1 MSIISPQIIEDI
13 KARNDIEHVVS
24 SYITLKRAGSNYNGS
39 CPFHSER
46 TPSFTVF
53 PSTQSFY
60 CFGCGAGGDA
70 ITFVMR
76 MENLDYITAVRT
88 LAERS
93 GVTIPESFSSN
104 TNENDVSR
112 QRVLEMNKE
121 AARFFRNALFDTKY
135 GKEAMDYLVNK
146 RKLSTSVIK
155 HFGLGFAPNSFGAL
169 HDHLKKLGY
178 SDNEMVT
185 AFLCG
190 KGKNNTAYDYFRN
203 RIMFPI
209 IDVSGNVVAFGGRV
223 MDNSEPKYL
232 NTSDTPAFKKSK
244 NLFALNYAKN
254 HCENTMILCEGYM
267 DVISLHAA
275 GFENAVATLG
285 TAITSEQARIF
296 SRYTKKVV
304 ISYDSDQAG
313 QRAADKAFK
322 LLQEV
327 GVDVKI
333 LKMEGAKDPDEFIK
347 KFGAAKFNAI
357 IDSSKTRFEFEMDKI
372 ISKYNINN
380 VDEKVKASHELCK
393 VIASFSSEIERELYS
408 RKMSTFFDIPL
419 SSIQKDVASIIRKR
433 IREDK
438 SRQQSELYR
447 ITSGIGDRVNP
458 ESASNIRANKIE
470 EAIIGLMLLKVELLK
485 ECCDRLT
492 QENFVTP
499 FCKKVFESISSVYK
513 EFGKFDIG
521 YIQDEFTIE
530 QISRITKMLAERER
544 LSVNDKTTLD
554 NLINSLTSE
563 SVKKEDSDSFDDIF
577 DAIKNKK
584 GTEKG

>member
-1 MSIISPQIIEDI
+1 MNISPQIIEDI
-13 KARNDIEHVVS
+13 KARNDIENVIS
-24 SYITLKRAGSNYNGS
+24 SYITLKRAGSNYNGL
-39 CPFHSER
+39 CPFHSEK

-76 MENLDYITAVRT
+76 MENLDYISAVRA

-93 GVTIPESFSSN
+93 GITIPENATN
-104 TNENDVSR
+104 TTGR
-112 QRVLEMNKE
+112 QEVTRTRVLEMNKE
-121 AARFFRNALFDTKY
+121 AAKYFRNALFDAKY
-135 GKEAMDYLVNK
+135 GAEAMDYLVNK
-146 RKLSTSVIK
+146 RKLSTTVIK

-178 SDNEMVT
+178 TDEEMVVG
-185 AFLCG
+185 FLCG
-190 KGKNNTAYDYFRN
+190 KGKNNSTYDYFRN

-209 IDVSGNVVAFGGRV
+209 IDVSGNIVAFGGRV

-267 DVISLHAA
+267 DVIALHAS

-296 SRYTKKVV
+296 SRYTRKVV

-333 LKMEGAKDPDEFIK
+333 LKMEGAKDPDEYIK
-347 KFGAAKFNAI
+347 KFGASKFTTLLN
-357 IDSSKTRFEFEMDKI
+357 DSKTRFEFEMDKI
-372 ISKYNINN
+372 LAKYNINN
-380 VDEKVKASHELCK
+380 VDEKIKASHELCR
-393 VIASFSSEIERELYS
+393 VISTFSSEVERELYA
-408 RKMSTFFDIPL
+408 RKMATVFDVPL
-419 SSIQKDVASIIRKR
+419 VSVQKDISTIVKRK

-438 SRQQSELYR
+438 AKQQSELYR
-447 ITSGIGDRVNP
+447 ITSGMGDRVNP
-458 ESASNIRANKIE
+458 ESASNIRASKIE
-470 EAIIGLMLLKVELLK
+470 EAILGLMLLKAEHMKKCVE
-485 ECCDRLT
+485 RLT
-492 QENFVTP
+492 ADSFVTP
-499 FCKKVFESISSVYK
+499 FSKKVFECISNIYK
-513 EFGKFDIG
+513 EYGKFDIG
-521 YIQDEFTIE
+521 YIQEDFTIE
-530 QISRITKMLAERER
+530 QISRITKMLTERER
-544 LSVNDKTTLD
+544 LTKNDGEALE
-554 NLINSLTSE
+554 NLIVSLEKENS
-563 SVKKEDSDSFDDIF
+563 KKEEFDSFDDILK
-577 DAIKNKK
+577 AIKNKK
-584 GTEKG
+584 TN

>member
-1 MSIISPQIIEDI
+1 MNISPQIIEDI
-13 KARNDIEHVVS
+13 KARNDIENVIS
-24 SYITLKRAGSNYNGS
+24 SYITLKRAGSNYNGL
-39 CPFHSER
+39 CPFHSEK

-76 MENLDYITAVRT
+76 MENLDYISAVRT

-93 GVTIPESFSSN
+93 GITIPEN
-104 TNENDVSR
+104 ATNASGKREVTRS
-112 QRVLEMNKE
+112 RVLEMNKE
-121 AARFFRNALFDTKY
+121 AAKYFRNALFDSKY
-135 GKEAMDYLVNK
+135 GAEAMDYLVNK
-146 RKLSTSVIK
+146 RKLSTTVIK

-178 SDNEMVT
+178 TDDEMV
-185 AFLCG
+185 AGFLCG
-190 KGKNNTAYDYFRN
+190 KGKNNSTYDYFRN

-209 IDVSGNVVAFGGRV
+209 IDVSGNIVAFGGRV

-254 HCENTMILCEGYM
+254 HCESTMILCEGYM
-267 DVISLHAA
+267 DVIALHAA

-347 KFGAAKFNAI
+347 KFGATKFTALLD
-357 IDSSKTRFEFEMDKI
+357 DSKSRFEFELDKVLA
-372 ISKYNINN
+372 KYDIRN
-380 VDEKVKASHELCK
+380 VDEKIKASHELCK
-393 VIASFSSEIERELYS
+393 IITTFSSEIERELYA
-408 RKMSTFFDIPL
+408 RKMASVFDVPL
-419 SSIQKDVASIIRKR
+419 SSVQKDISSIIKR
-433 IREDK
+433 RLREDK
-438 SRQQSELYR
+438 SKEQSEIYR

-458 ESASNIRANKIE
+458 ESASNIRASKIE
-470 EAIIGLMLLKVELLK
+470 EAILGLMLLKAEHMQKCVETLSA
-485 ECCDRLT
+485 DS
-492 QENFVTP
+492 FVTP
-499 FCKKVFESISSVYK
+499 FSKKVFESISAIYK
-513 EFGKFDIG
+513 EYGKFDIG
-521 YIQDEFTIE
+521 YIQEDFTIE
-530 QISRITKMLAERER
+530 QISRITKMLTERER
-544 LSVNDKTTLD
+544 LSKNDSEALE
-554 NLINSLTSE
+554 NLIVSLEKEHS
-563 SVKKEDSDSFDDIF
+563 KKEDFDSFDDILK
-577 DAIKNKK
+577 AIKNKK
-584 GTEKG
+584 SN

>member
-1 MSIISPQIIEDI
+1 MNISPAIIEDI

-24 SYITLKRAGSNYNGS
+24 SYITLKRAGSNLNGH
-39 CPFHSER
+39 CPFHSEK

-76 MENLDYITAVRT
+76 MENLDYISAVRA

-93 GVTIPESFSSN
+93 GVTIPENASFSN
-104 TNENDVSR
+104 GKKEVTR
-112 QRVLEMNKE
+112 QRVLDMNKE
-121 AARFFRNALFDTKY
+121 AAKYFRNALFDPKY
-135 GKEAMDYLVNK
+135 GAEAMDYLTKK
-146 RKLSTSVIK
+146 RNLSTTVIK

-178 SDNEMVT
+178 TDEEMVVG
-185 AFLCG
+185 FLCG
-190 KGKNNTAYDYFRN
+190 KGKNNSTYDYFRN

-209 IDVSGNVVAFGGRV
+209 IDVSGNIVAFGGRV

-254 HCENTMILCEGYM
+254 HCENNMILCEGYM

-313 QRAADKAFK
+313 QRAADKAFN

-347 KFGAAKFNAI
+347 KFGASKFSSI
-357 IDSSKTRFEFEMDKI
+357 IEGSKTRFEFEMDKI
-372 ISKYNINN
+372 LAKFNINN
-380 VDEKVKASHELCK
+380 VDEKIKASHELCR
-393 VIASFSSEIERELYS
+393 VIATFASEIERELYS
-408 RKMSTFFDIPL
+408 RKMATVFDVPL
-419 SSIQKDVASIIRKR
+419 TSIQKDVNSILKRK

-438 SRQQSELYR
+438 SKQQSELFR

-470 EAIIGLMLLKVELLK
+470 EAILGLMLLKNEHLK
-485 ECCDRLT
+485 LSSEKLNAD
-492 QENFVTP
+492 NFVTP
-499 FCKKVFESISSVYK
+499 FCKKVFESIISVYK
-513 EFGKFDIG
+513 ENGKFDIG
-521 YIQDEFTIE
+521 YIQGDFSIE
-530 QISRITKMLAERER
+530 QISRITKMLTERER
-544 LSVNDKTTLD
+544 LSKNDSDTLL
-554 NLINSLTSE
+554 NLIDSLIKE
-563 SVKKEDSDSFDDIF
+563 GNKKEDVDSFDDILNT
-577 DAIKNKK
+577 IKNKK
-584 GTEKG
+584 RN

>member
-1 MSIISPQIIEDI
+1 MNISPQIIEDI
-13 KARNDIEHVVS
+13 KARNDIEHVIS
-24 SYITLKRAGSNYNGS
+24 SYITLKRAGSNLNGL
-39 CPFHSER
+39 CPFHSEK

-53 PSTQSFY
+53 PATQSFY

-76 MENLDYITAVRT
+76 MENLDYITAIRT

-93 GVTIPESFSSN
+93 GVTIPEN
-104 TNENDVSR
+104 VSYGDGRKEVTR

-121 AARFFRNALFDTKY
+121 AARFFRNMLFDPKI
-135 GKEAMDYLVNK
+135 GAEAMDYLVNK
-146 RKLSTSVIK
+146 RNLSQAVIK

-178 SDNEMVT
+178 SDEEMVVG
-185 AFLCG
+185 FLCG
-190 KGKNNTAYDYFRN
+190 KGKNNSAYDYFRN

-209 IDVSGNVVAFGGRV
+209 IDVSGNIVAFGGRV

-267 DVISLHAA
+267 DVISLHASS
-275 GFENAVATLG
+275 FENAVATLG

-313 QRAADKAFK
+313 QRAATKAFN

-347 KFGAAKFNAI
+347 KFGSAKFNSI
-357 IDSSKTRFEFEMDKI
+357 IEGSKTRFEFEMDKI
-372 ISKYNINN
+372 LAKYNINN
-380 VDEKVKASHELCK
+380 VDEKIKASHELCR
-393 VIASFSSEIERELYS
+393 VIATFSSDIERELYC
-408 RKMSTFFDIPL
+408 RKMSTVFEIPL
-419 SSIQKDVASIIRKR
+419 ASVQKDVSSILKKKVN
-433 IREDK
+433 EDK
-438 SRQQSELYR
+438 AKQQSELYR

-470 EAIIGLMLLKVELLK
+470 EAILGLMLLKQEHLK
-485 ECCDRLT
+485 ECVEKLT
-492 QENFVTP
+492 QDDFVTP
-499 FCKKVFESISSVYK
+499 FCKKVFESISSIYK
-513 EFGKFDIG
+513 EYGKFDIG
-521 YIQDEFTIE
+521 YIQEEFSVD
-530 QISRITKMLAERER
+530 QFSRITKMLTDRQR
-544 LSVNDKTTLD
+544 LSINDKETLD
-554 NLINSLTSE
+554 SLIVSLSKE
-563 SVKKEDSDSFDDIF
+563 RNKKEDKDSFDNIL

-584 GTEKG
+584 QGN

>member
-1 MSIISPQIIEDI
+1 MNISPQIIEDI
-13 KARNDIEHVVS
+13 KARNDIEHVIS
-24 SYITLKRAGSNYNGS
+24 SYITLKRAGSNYNGL
-39 CPFHSER
+39 CPFHSEK

-93 GVTIPESFSSN
+93 GVTIPENVSFSSGKKEV
-104 TNENDVSR
+104 TR

-121 AARFFRNALFDTKY
+121 AAKFYRNALFDSKY
-135 GKEAMDYLVNK
+135 GAEAMDYLVNK
-146 RKLSTSVIK
+146 RKLSTTVIK

-178 SDNEMVT
+178 TDDEMV
-185 AFLCG
+185 AGFLCG
-190 KGKNNTAYDYFRN
+190 KGKNNSTYDYFRN

-267 DVISLHAA
+267 DVIALHAS

-285 TAITSEQARIF
+285 TAITPEQARIF

-347 KFGAAKFNAI
+347 KFGASKFTAL
-357 IDSSKTRFEFEMDKI
+357 IDGSKTRFEFEMDKI
-372 ISKYNINN
+372 LSKYNITN
-380 VDEKVKASHELCK
+380 VDEKIKASHELCR
-393 VIASFSSEIERELYS
+393 VIATFSSEIERELYS
-408 RKMSTFFDIPL
+408 RKMATVFEIPL
-419 SSIQKDVASIIRKR
+419 ATIQKDVRSVLKRKE
-433 IREDK
+433 REDK
-438 SRQQSELYR
+438 SKQQSELYR

-470 EAIIGLMLLKVELLK
+470 EAILGLMLFKPEHLKACTE
-485 ECCDRLT
+485 RLT
-492 QENFVTP
+492 VDDFVTP
-499 FCKKVFESISSVYK
+499 FCKKVFESIAKAYNEV
-513 EFGKFDIG
+513 GKFDIG
-521 YIQDEFTIE
+521 YIQEDFSVE
-530 QISRITKMLAERER
+530 QTSRIFKMLTERER
-544 LSVNDKTTLD
+544 LTKNDEEALD
-554 NLINSLTSE
+554 GLINSLKKENS
-563 SVKKEDSDSFDDIF
+563 KKEDFDSFDDIMN
-577 DAIKNKK
+577 AIKNKK
-584 GTEKG
+584 RN

>member
-1 MSIISPQIIEDI
+1 MNISPQIIEDI

-24 SYITLKRAGSNYNGS
+24 SYITLKRAGSNFNGS

-76 MENLDYITAVRT
+76 MENLDYVSAVRA

-93 GVTIPESFSSN
+93 GVTLPENITYSGQKEV
-104 TNENDVSR
+104 TR

-121 AARFFRNALFDTKY
+121 AARFFRNALFDPKY
-135 GKEAMDYLVNK
+135 GAQAMDYLVNK

-155 HFGLGFAPNSFGAL
+155 HFGIGFAPNSFGAL

-178 SDNEMVT
+178 TAEEMVVG
-185 AFLCG
+185 FLCG
-190 KGKNNTAYDYFRN
+190 KGRNNSTYDYFRN

-223 MDNSEPKYL
+223 MDDSEPKYL

-267 DVISLHAA
+267 DVIALHSA

-333 LKMEGAKDPDEFIK
+333 IKLEGAKDPDEFIK
-347 KFGAAKFNAI
+347 KFGAAKFTAI
-357 IDSSKTRFEFEMDKI
+357 IENSKTRFEFESDKI
-372 ISKYNINN
+372 LSKYNINN
-380 VDEKVKASHELCK
+380 IDEKIKASHELCR
-393 VIASFSSEIERELYS
+393 VIATFSSEIERELYS
-408 RKMSTFFDIPL
+408 RKMSTMLDIPFV
-419 SSIQKDVASIIRKR
+419 SIQKDVSSIIKR
-433 IREDK
+433 RYREEK
-438 SRQQSELYR
+438 SREQSELYR
-447 ITSGIGDRVNP
+447 LTSGIGDRVNP

-470 EAIIGLMLLKVELLK
+470 EAILGLMLLKPEHLN
-485 ECCDRLT
+485 ECTERLT
-492 QENFVTP
+492 SDDFVTP
-499 FCKKVFESISSVYK
+499 FCKKVFESVVTIYK
-513 EFGKFDIG
+513 ELGKFDIG
-521 YIQDEFTIE
+521 YIQDEFSVE
-530 QISRITKMLAERER
+530 QISRITKMLTDRQS
-544 LSVNDKTTLD
+544 LTVNDKQTLE
-554 NLINSLTSE
+554 NLINSLTNE
-563 SVKKEDSDSFDDIF
+563 SNKKEDSDSFDDIF

-584 GTEKG
+584 KTEKG

>member
-1 MSIISPQIIEDI
+1 MNISPQIIEDI
-13 KARNDIEHVVS
+13 KARNDIERVVS
-24 SYITLKRAGSNYNGS
+24 SYITLKRAGSNFNGS
-39 CPFHSER
+39 CPFHSEK

-76 MENLDYITAVRT
+76 MENLDYVSAIRT

-93 GVTIPESFSSN
+93 GIKIPETVSN
-104 TNENDVSR
+104 IGGKKEVTR
-112 QRVLEMNKE
+112 TRVLEMNKE
-121 AARFFRNALFDTKY
+121 AAKFFRNALFDPKY
-135 GKEAMDYLVNK
+135 GSEAMEYLTKK
-146 RKLSTSVIK
+146 RNLSMSVIK

-169 HDHLKKLGY
+169 HDHLKRLGY
-178 SDNEMVT
+178 TDEEMVT
-185 AFLCG
+185 GFLCG

-244 NLFALNYAKN
+244 NLFALNFAKN
-254 HCENTMILCEGYM
+254 HCESTMILCEGYM
-267 DVISLHAA
+267 DVISLHAS

-285 TAITSEQARIF
+285 TAITGDQARIF

-313 QRAADKAFK
+313 QRAADKAFN

-327 GVDVKI
+327 GIDVKI

-347 KFGAAKFNAI
+347 RFGADKFQAI
-357 IDSSKTRFEFEMDKI
+357 IDGSKTRFEFETDKTLA
-372 ISKYNINN
+372 KYNISN
-380 VDEKVKASHELCK
+380 VDEKIKASRELCR

-408 RKMSTFFDIPL
+408 RRLSTILDIPL
-419 SSIQKDVASIIRKR
+419 LSIQKEVLSIIRKKTK
-433 IREDK
+433 EQK
-438 SRQQSELYR
+438 SKEQSELYR

-470 EAIIGLMLLKVELLK
+470 EAILGIILLKSDLIAQISSKLLA
-485 ECCDRLT
+485 DD
-492 QENFVTP
+492 FITP
-499 FCKKVFESISSVYK
+499 FCKSVYESILSVYS
-513 EFGKFDIG
+513 EFGRLDIS
-521 YIQDEFTIE
+521 YIQENFSVE
-530 QISRITKMLAERER
+530 QFSRIIKMMTERER
-544 LSVNDKTTLD
+544 LSKNDGDTL
-554 NLINSLTSE
+554 NSLVDSL
-563 SVKKEDSDSFDDIF
+563 KKEKTKKDDVDDSFDNIF
-577 DAIKNKK
+577 DLIKNKK
-584 GTEKG
+584 RN

>member
-1 MSIISPQIIEDI
+1 MNISPQIIEDI
-13 KARNDIEHVVS
+13 KARNDIENVIS
-24 SYITLKRAGSNYNGS
+24 SYITLKRAGSNYNGL
-39 CPFHSER
+39 CPFHSEK

-76 MENLDYITAVRT
+76 MENLDYISAVRT

-93 GVTIPESFSSN
+93 GITIPEN
-104 TNENDVSR
+104 ATNASGKREVTRS
-112 QRVLEMNKE
+112 RVLEMNKE
-121 AARFFRNALFDTKY
+121 AAKYFRNALFDSKY
-135 GKEAMDYLVNK
+135 GAEAMDYLVNK
-146 RKLSTSVIK
+146 RKLSTTVIK

-178 SDNEMVT
+178 TDEEMV
-185 AFLCG
+185 AGFLCG
-190 KGKNNTAYDYFRN
+190 KGKNNSTYDYFRN

-209 IDVSGNVVAFGGRV
+209 IDVSGNIVAFGGRV

-254 HCENTMILCEGYM
+254 HCESTMILCEGYM
-267 DVISLHAA
+267 DVIALHAA

-347 KFGAAKFNAI
+347 KFGATKFTALLD
-357 IDSSKTRFEFEMDKI
+357 DSKSRFEFELDKVLA
-372 ISKYNINN
+372 KYDIRN
-380 VDEKVKASHELCK
+380 VDEKIKASHELCK
-393 VIASFSSEIERELYS
+393 IITTFSSEIERELYA
-408 RKMSTFFDIPL
+408 RKMASVFDVPL
-419 SSIQKDVASIIRKR
+419 SSVQKDISTIIKR
-433 IREDK
+433 RLREDK
-438 SRQQSELYR
+438 SKEQSEIYR

-458 ESASNIRANKIE
+458 ESASNIRASKIE
-470 EAIIGLMLLKVELLK
+470 EAILGLMLLKAEHMQKCVETLSA
-485 ECCDRLT
+485 DS
-492 QENFVTP
+492 FVTP
-499 FCKKVFESISSVYK
+499 FSKKVFESISTIYK
-513 EFGKFDIG
+513 EYGKFDIG
-521 YIQDEFTIE
+521 YIQEDFTIE
-530 QISRITKMLAERER
+530 QISRITKMLTERER
-544 LSVNDKTTLD
+544 LSKNDSEALE
-554 NLINSLTSE
+554 NLIVSLEKEHS
-563 SVKKEDSDSFDDIF
+563 KKEDFDSFDDILK
-577 DAIKNKK
+577 AIKNKK
-584 GTEKG
+584 SN

>member
-1 MSIISPQIIEDI
+1 MNISPQIIEDI

-24 SYITLKRAGSNYNGS
+24 SYITLKRAGSNFNGS

-76 MENLDYITAVRT
+76 MENLDYVSAVRA

-93 GVTIPESFSSN
+93 GVTLPEN
-104 TNENDVSR
+104 ITYGGQKEVTR

-121 AARFFRNALFDTKY
+121 AARFFRNALFDPKY
-135 GKEAMDYLVNK
+135 GAQAMDYLVNK

-155 HFGLGFAPNSFGAL
+155 HFGIGFAPNSFGAL

-178 SDNEMVT
+178 TDEEMVVG
-185 AFLCG
+185 FLCG
-190 KGKNNTAYDYFRN
+190 KGRNNSTYDYFRN

-223 MDNSEPKYL
+223 MDDSEPKYL

-267 DVISLHAA
+267 DVIALHSA

-333 LKMEGAKDPDEFIK
+333 IKLEGAKDPDEFIK
-347 KFGAAKFNAI
+347 KFGAAKFTAI
-357 IDSSKTRFEFEMDKI
+357 IENSKTRFEFESDKI
-372 ISKYNINN
+372 LSKYNINN
-380 VDEKVKASHELCK
+380 IDEKIKASHELCR
-393 VIASFSSEIERELYS
+393 VIATFSSEIERELYS
-408 RKMSTFFDIPL
+408 RKMSTMLDIPFV
-419 SSIQKDVASIIRKR
+419 SIQKDVSSIIKR
-433 IREDK
+433 RYREEK
-438 SRQQSELYR
+438 SREQSELYR
-447 ITSGIGDRVNP
+447 LTSGIGDRVNP

-470 EAIIGLMLLKVELLK
+470 EAILGLMLLKPEHLN
-485 ECCDRLT
+485 ECTERLT
-492 QENFVTP
+492 SDDFVTP
-499 FCKKVFESISSVYK
+499 FCKKVFESVVTIYK
-513 EFGKFDIG
+513 ELGKFDIG
-521 YIQDEFTIE
+521 YIQDEFSVE
-530 QISRITKMLAERER
+530 QISRITKMLTDRQS
-544 LSVNDKTTLD
+544 LTVNDKQTLE
-554 NLINSLTSE
+554 NLINSLTNE
-563 SVKKEDSDSFDDIF
+563 SNKKEDSDSFDDIF

-584 GTEKG
+584 KTEKG

>member
-1 MSIISPQIIEDI
+1 MNISPQIIEDI
-13 KARNDIEHVVS
+13 KARNDIEHVIS
-24 SYITLKRAGSNYNGS
+24 SYINLKRAGSNLNGL
-39 CPFHSER
+39 CPFHSEK

-93 GVTIPESFSSN
+93 GVTIPEN
-104 TNENDVSR
+104 VTYNNGKKEVTR

-121 AARFFRNALFDTKY
+121 AARFFRNMLFDSKI
-135 GKEAMDYLVNK
+135 GASAMDYLVNK
-146 RKLSTSVIK
+146 RNLSSAVIK
-155 HFGLGFAPNSFGAL
+155 HFGLGYAPNSFGAL
-169 HDHLKKLGY
+169 HDHLKKLGFA
-178 SDNEMVT
+178 DEEMVVG
-185 AFLCG
+185 FLCG
-190 KGKNNTAYDYFRN
+190 KGKNNSAYDYFRN

-244 NLFALNYAKN
+244 NLFALNYAKS

-267 DVISLHAA
+267 DVISLHSA

-285 TAITSEQARIF
+285 TAITSEQARMF

-313 QRAADKAFK
+313 QRAATKAFD

-347 KFGAAKFNAI
+347 KFGAAKFNSI
-357 IDSSKTRFEFEMDKI
+357 IEGSKTRFEYEMDKI
-372 ISKYNINN
+372 LAKYNINN
-380 VDEKVKASHELCK
+380 VDEKIKASHELCR
-393 VIASFSSEIERELYS
+393 VIATFSSDIERELYC
-408 RKMSTFFDIPL
+408 RKMSAVFEIPL
-419 SSIQKDVASIIRKR
+419 TSIQRDVLSLLKRKD
-433 IREDK
+433 REDK
-438 SRQQSELYR
+438 AKQQSELYR
-447 ITSGIGDRVNP
+447 ITSGIGDKVNP
-458 ESASNIRANKIE
+458 ESASNIRANKLE
-470 EAIIGLMLLKVELLK
+470 EAIIGLMLLKQELLK
-485 ECCDRLT
+485 ECVERLSVDD
-492 QENFVTP
+492 FVTP
-499 FCKKVFESISSVYK
+499 FCKKVFECISKIYSEY
-513 EFGKFDIG
+513 GKFDIG
-521 YIQDEFTIE
+521 YIQDEFTVD
-530 QISRITKMLAERER
+530 QISRITKMLTNRQR
-544 LSVNDKTTLD
+544 LSVNDKETLD
-554 NLINSLTSE
+554 SLIESLAKEQKKSE
-563 SVKKEDSDSFDDIF
+563 DKDSFDDILG
-577 DAIKNKK
+577 AIKNKK
-584 GTEKG
+584 QGN